1 MSVNLHFL
9 DTRFFYSPFILF
21 LQSLMVDGLIGL
33 IGINV
38 RRHVGVVFTG
48 EPEPAPIQVLH
59 MVDENVKGRKMKGEI
74 AILMNAVSHCL

>member
-1 MSVNLHFL
+1 
-9 DTRFFYSPFILF
+9 
-21 LQSLMVDGLIGL
+21 MVDGLIGL

-59 MVDENVKGRKMKGEI
+59 MVEPNVMDWKMKGEI
-74 AILMNAVSHCL
+74 AILLNAVSH